1 VLTASVLVIGVLAVV
16 AVGLGILAALLGLAA
31 LLAYVLR
38 STG

>member
-1 VLTASVLVIGVLAVV
+1 VAAFAVPAALLAVV
-16 AVGLGILAALLGLAA
+16 AVGLAILTAALGLAA